1 MTVSFA
7 LATVKS
13 FAEAPTIRDWPD
25 MIIGDIESVTQ
36 SVTAGNVFV
45 FATNYARGDVI
56 DTREQFIADDN
67 VNSVTVK
74 WSFFQLSGNDILING
89 VPSLDGLGGALGSTS
104 DPIQPAVTRQITA
117 NNTDPGDTQSPLPN
131 QVEDGNEFTMTFRDA
146 TLSPIGGPNVDPPG
160 SGLVNTSV
168 LTIIA
173 SDNTITS
180 TVEMIVQTV
189 DGGTDSLTEGISLD
203 PLDTFDFSLGA
214 LNWTSAV
221 LTGAT
226 AAQNGSGLCVTVNG
240 PGGASLGLWNSPA
253 FNVDPPVELVNG
265 KAYRARFDLSSSQ
278 SNPDAIPIVIL
289 AYSSLAWGGNAFWID
304 VLGGANGIDRPQG
317 IDVADVWF
325 TPVPVRIP
333 AWQTGAFQPAEDAQ
347 NDAQLQF
354 VVPNVNANIVFSADS
369 GTICLA
375 SLSIASG
382 DVSSL
387 GSGTPVL
394 GPVTPTDAVFDAL
407 VLVDSTLAADN
418 ALPDQAG
425 FVAAG
430 ARFAVAPVSG
440 NTAASNAALRAAGV
454 GVLTFGATSAT
465 SLSDTNPLPWNSD
478 VLLDAQIT
486 VESESGG
493 TDPVDA
499 TAITFLAATS
509 ETGGQMY
516 VTSGAPGG
524 VFDQMGSPVVGSGS
538 VLTGLF
544 FTSNVTLDPDF
555 EPTVGSNTDSSADSI
570 ALIFSAVNR
579 DDLAGDATG
588 ADPILVTDITVTENQ
603 VQP

>member
-25 MIIGDIESVTQ
+25 MIIGDIESVTP

-45 FATNYARGDVI
+45 FPDAFDSRD
-56 DTREQFIADDN
+56 QFVTDDN
-67 VNSVTVK
+67 ANSVTVK
-74 WSFFQLSGNDILING
+74 WSFIQLVVDSQSPNGSHEIIING
-89 VPSLDGLGGALGSTS
+89 VPSLDGLNGPLGSTS
-104 DPIQPAVTRQITA
+104 DPIQPAASRQITA
-117 NNTDPGDTQSPLPN
+117 NNTDPGDTQSPDTGEL
-131 QVEDGNEFTMTFRDA
+131 EDGNEFTLTFRDND
-146 TLSPIGGPNVDPPG
+146 LSPISGPNVEPG
-160 SGLVNTSV
+160 VVGLVSTSV

-173 SDNTITS
+173 SDNTVTS
-180 TVEMIVQTV
+180 SVEMLVQTV
-189 DGGTDSLTEGISLD
+189 NDGTDSLTEGITLD
-203 PLDTFDFSLGA
+203 PLDSFDFSTGA
-214 LNWTSAV
+214 LNWTSVV

-226 AAQNGSGLCVTVNG
+226 AAQNANGLCVTVNG

-265 KAYRARFDLSSSQ
+265 KAYRARFDLTSSNSD
-278 SNPDAIPIVIL
+278 PDEIPIIIL
-289 AYSSLAWGGNAFWID
+289 SYSSLAWGGNAFWID

-325 TPVPVRIP
+325 APLPVRIP
-333 AWQTGAFQPAEDAQ
+333 AWQTGAFQPLEDAN
-347 NDAQLQF
+347 NDAALQF
-354 VVPNVNANIVFSADS
+354 VVPNVNANINFAVDN

-375 SLSIASG
+375 SLSISSG
-382 DVSSL
+382 DVSAL

-394 GPVTPTDAVFDAL
+394 GPVTPTDAVFDAI

-418 ALPDQAG
+418 ALADSAS
-425 FVAAG
+425 FVGAG

-440 NTAASNAALRAAGV
+440 NSAASNAALRAAGV
-454 GVLTFGATSAT
+454 GVLTFGDTSPST
-465 SLSDTNPLPWNSD
+465 SSDSNPIPWNSD
-478 VLLDAQIT
+478 ALLDAQIT

-499 TAITFLAATS
+499 TAMTFLAATS

-524 VFDQMGSPVVGSGS
+524 AFDEQGSPAVGEDRI
-538 VLTGLF
+538 LTGLF
-544 FTSNVTLDPDF
+544 FTSNVTLDPSFGQGD
-555 EPTVGSNTDSSADSI
+555 ADSI

-588 ADPILVTDITVTENQ
+588 ADPILVKNITVTENQ
-603 VQP
+603 VP

>member
-45 FATNYARGDVI
+45 FPDAFDSR
-56 DTREQFIADDN
+56 DTFIADDTE
-67 VNSVTVK
+67 NSVTVK
-74 WSFFQLSGNDILING
+74 WTFLQLSGDDILING
-89 VPSLDGLGGALGSTS
+89 VPSLDGLGGPLGGTS
-104 DPIQPAVTRQITA
+104 DAIQPPVSRQITA
-117 NNTDPGDTQSPLPN
+117 NNADPGDTQSPDLGEL
-131 QVEDGNEFTMTFRDA
+131 EDGNEFTLTFRNA
-146 TLSPIGGPNVDPPG
+146 TLSPISGPNVEPG
-160 SGLVNTSV
+160 SVGLVDTAV
-168 LTIIA
+168 LTVIA
-173 SDNTITS
+173 SDGTVTS
-180 TVEMIVQTV
+180 TIPGDMIVQTV
-189 DGGTDSLTEGISLD
+189 NDGTDSLTEGISLD
-203 PLDTFDFSLGA
+203 PLDSFDFSTGA

-226 AAQNGSGLCVTVNG
+226 AAQNANGLCVTVNG

-253 FNVDPPVELVNG
+253 FNVDPPIELVNG
-265 KAYRARFDLSSSQ
+265 KAYRARFDLSSSN
-278 SNPDAIPIVIL
+278 SDPDEIPIIIL
-289 AYSSLAWGGNAFWID
+289 SYSSLAWGGNAFWID
-304 VLGGANGIDRPQG
+304 VLGGANGVDRPQG
-317 IDVADVWF
+317 IDVADMWI
-325 TPVPVRIP
+325 TPVPVRIA
-333 AWQTGAFQPAEDAQ
+333 AWQTGAFQPAEDAF

-354 VVPNVNANIVFSADS
+354 AVPNVNANINFAVDN
-369 GTICLA
+369 GTICVA
-375 SLSIASG
+375 TLSISSG

-387 GSGTPVL
+387 GSGTAVL

-407 VLVDSTLAADN
+407 SITDSTLAADT
-418 ALPDQAG
+418 ALPDSAG

-440 NTAASNAALRAAGV
+440 NSAASNPLFRAAGL
-454 GVLTFGATSAT
+454 GLLTFGDTNAT
-465 SLSDTNPLPWNSD
+465 SLSDTNAIPWNSG
-478 VLLDAQIT
+478 VLLDTQIT

-499 TAITFLAATS
+499 TAISFLAATS
-509 ETGGQMY
+509 ETGGAMY

-524 VFDQMGSPVVGSGS
+524 VFDQMGSPAVGEDRI
-538 VLTGLF
+538 LTGLF
-544 FTSNVTLDPDF
+544 FTSNTTLDPDF
-555 EPTVGSNTDSSADSI
+555 EPVAGTNTDSSADSI

-588 ADPILVTDITVTENQ
+588 ADPVLVKNILVTENQ
-603 VQP
+603 VP